1 MNIKLIITALI
12 LTLVSQITAQQ
23 REVIIT
29 GRVIDS
35 VMQEPLYAVNIVQ
48 KGEYTGTTT
57 NLEGDFIL
65 RLSEEKESITI
76 QLYYI
81 GFETKEIDIALNKD
95 EINLGIITMKEEFSA
110 LDVVTVTSSLEG
122 QQKAL
127 NQQRNADNIKNI
139 VSADLI
145 GRFPDLNVAE
155 ALQRV
160 PGININRDKGEG
172 SEVSIRGTPANF
184 TTIQINGEQIP
195 SVQQDGQRNE
205 SLDLI
210 PSDQL
215 STMEVTKAPTADMD
229 GDAIGGV
236 VNLRT
241 PTAKK
246 TKLGLKAESALG
258 FNDISGG
265 LNGIGKLRLDKRFF
279 EDDDV
284 TEGKLGIMASASYFS
299 TDNSEDRIDAD
310 WQGIPRP
317 IQSTGTDELVLANYQ
332 FRKTEN
338 QRERIGATFTMDYKF
353 NDKNSIVFNYMFNR
367 REDNDLRNRF
377 RIDTDRSGTVFQSF
391 DTIQNARVRRDIN
404 FFDEVK
410 TNNSF
415 NLQGYHTLSNW
426 QIDWGAYYTAS
437 NRTFSSDRGDFARD
451 EIDLVVNSPEGIYEQ
466 VPEFAA
472 LDPETSLFNP
482 LLYSDF
488 RRYEEDAETT
498 DATNMVGKVDFTNF
512 FKLFNKHD
520 SYFKFGA
527 KVRMQTNSKF
537 RDNVVFA
544 INDPNNVLRANEAF
558 LRVIGTTE
566 PDNFLYDDVRFGP
579 TVDRDRFRN
588 YISDNRAFFQTAD
601 NAWDSRRLS
610 LSDTYDAF
618 EDIYAAYVMGRFQI
632 DKLMILAGIR
642 YEYNDVGYD
651 AFEVIRQGTDV
662 EGTPI
667 SGGNDYAFVLPN
679 IHLKYNLNR
688 YSALRFSSVFNYAR
702 PNFVDLVPF
711 VNFDAD
717 AVRLSLGNPDLLPA
731 SAFNLDFMY
740 ETYFKNV
747 GVLSI
752 GAFYKSIDDFQFS
765 RIDPSLADEF
775 PGYPNTQGFEF
786 RQEQNGENAQ
796 VAGLEIN
803 FVRSLDFLPGIFK
816 NLSLNANYT
825 YAFSD
830 AFTQDRDG
838 ISLPGQAEHTAN
850 AALAFD
856 YKKFT
861 TRLSAN
867 YNGEFLNSI
876 ASQSQDDIIQKD
888 RLQLD
893 LNASYDIDKNWRI
906 YTEVVNLTN
915 APAIRYQGDSSRISR
930 IAYFGWWSRIGLSYR
945 F

>member
-1 MNIKLIITALI
+1 MNLKLAIALFFAI
-12 LTLVSQITAQQ
+12 NIFQINAQE

-29 GRVIDS
+29 GRVVDS
-35 VMQEPLYAVNIVQ
+35 LLNEPLFSVDVLLKDKFY
-48 KGEYTGTTT
+48 GTIT
-57 NLEGDFIL
+57 NADGNFIL
-65 RLSEEKESITI
+65 RISDNRKQDTL
-76 QLYYI
+76 QFNYL
-81 GFETKEIDIALNKD
+81 GFKTKEIQIKLNRD
-95 EINLGIITMKEEFSA
+95 EIDLGTVKLQEEFES
-110 LDVVTVTSSLEG
+110 LDAVIVTSSLEG

-210 PSDQL
+210 PADQL
-215 STMEVTKAPTADMD
+215 ATMEVTKAPTADMD

-246 TKLGLKAESALG
+246 NKLGLKAESALG

-265 LNGIGKLRLDKRFF
+265 LNGIGKLKLDKRFF
-279 EDDDV
+279 ENDDV

-317 IQSTGTDELVLANYQ
+317 VQSLGTDELVLANYQ

-338 QRERIGATFTMDYKF
+338 QRERIGATFTADYKF

-377 RIDTDRSGTVFQSF
+377 RIDTDRSGTEFPSL
-391 DTIQNARVRRDIN
+391 DTILNARVRRDIN
-404 FFDEVK
+404 FFDEIK

-415 NLQGYHTLSNW
+415 NLQGYHTLKNW
-426 QIDWGAYYTAS
+426 QIDWGAYYTIS
-437 NRTFSSDRGDFARD
+437 NRTFSSDRGDFSRD
-451 EIDLVVNSPEGIYEQ
+451 EIDLVVNSPKGIYEQ
-466 VPEFAA
+466 IPEFAT
-472 LDPETSLFNP
+472 LNPDTDLFNP
-482 LLYSDF
+482 LLYNDF

-498 DATNMVGKVDFTNF
+498 DATNMVGRVDFTNF
-512 FKLFNKHD
+512 FKLFDKYD
-520 SYFKFGA
+520 SYIKFGS

-566 PDNFLYDDVRFGP
+566 PDDFLYDDVRFGP
-579 TVDRDRFRN
+579 TVDRNRFRN

-618 EDIYAAYVMGRFQI
+618 EDIYAAYIMGRFQI
-632 DKLMILAGIR
+632 DKLMILAGVR

-651 AFEVIRQGTDV
+651 AFEVIRQGTNV

-667 SGGNDYAFVLPN
+667 SGGNDYGFILPN
-679 IHLKYNLNR
+679 IHLKYSINR
-688 YSALRFSSVFNYAR
+688 FTALRFSSVFNYAR

-717 AVRLSLGNPDLLPA
+717 AVRLSLGNPELQPA

-747 GVLSI
+747 GVLSV

-796 VAGLEIN
+796 VAGLEVN
-803 FVRSLDFLPGIFK
+803 FVRSLDFLPEFFK
-816 NLSLNANYT
+816 NFSINANYT

-867 YNGEFLNSI
+867 YNGEFLSSI

-893 LNASYDIDKNWRI
+893 LNASYDFDKNWRI
-906 YTEVVNLTN
+906 YTEVVNMTN